1 MIEKYVDAEELKRLV
16 STLLVV
22 VGALLI
28 AALFASIVVP
38 GIRNANRP
46 AAPTPVKPVVGEP
59 GWLDPAEFPPEKG
72 REIPPVDPAALIA
85 PSPELLARGKQ
96 VYAPNCVA
104 CHGESGKGDGTAA
117 STMKPAP
124 RSFSQPQGWTNGSD
138 LAAIF
143 KTLSEGIPGTS
154 MTAFD
159 YLAKRDRMALA
170 HYVQSL
176 GAFTHPASSRE
187 SMDALSKNLAAPGEK
202 TSNKIP
208 VSMAIRKLEQQFSA
222 PPPIVIPSRDPS
234 AEARILRR
242 VITDGTRAAQTLTGS
257 SIWRTGPQGLANAI
271 ISGAPANGFSTGAAT
286 LNPAEW
292 QELHSGLLR
301 IYPQ

>member
-38 GIRNANRP
+38 GLRNANRP

-85 PSPELLARGKQ
+85 ASPELLARGKDLFM
-96 VYAPNCVA
+96 PNCAA

-124 RSFSQPQGWTNGSD
+124 RNLSQPDEWTNGSD
-138 LAAIF
+138 LAMIF
-143 KTLSEGIPGTS
+143 KTLSEGVPGTS
-154 MTAFD
+154 MNAFD
-159 YLAKRDRMALA
+159 YLTKRDRMALA

-176 GAFTHPASSRE
+176 GAFTHPASSGE
-187 SMDALSKNLAAPGEK
+187 SMDALSKNLEAPGEK
-202 TSNKIP
+202 TLNKIP
-208 VSMAIRKLEQQFSA
+208 VSMAIRKLEQEFSA
-222 PPPIVIPSRDPS
+222 PSPIAVPSRDQS
-234 AEARILRR
+234 VEARILCRT
-242 VITDGTRAAQTLTGS
+242 ITDGVRAAQTLSES
-257 SIWRTGPQGLANAI
+257 SLWRAGPRDLAAVI
-271 ISGAPANGFSTGAAT
+271 LSGAPGNGFSTAAAT
-286 LNPAEW
+286 LSPAEW
-292 QELHSGLLR
+292 QALFDGLRKLS
-301 IYPQ
+301 P